1 MQQSRKRLSLGRLAQ
16 HCRESLLFFGRQ
28 TQTINLALQGGG
40 AHGAFTWGVLDQL
53 LEDGRIDFEG
63 VSGTSAGAMNA
74 VVLAHGL
81 MTGGRDGAREAL
93 QAFWTRV
100 AGSLPFE
107 IAVPSRDGQ
116 NVSLLPAFKMMMQF
130 AHYFSPQQLN
140 PFDVNPLRKILLAQ
154 VDFERLRSESPL
166 KLYIAATNANTG
178 QVRMFRSPEIS
189 ADAIL
194 ASACLPQMARPVE
207 IEGESYWDG
216 GYAAN
221 PAIYPL
227 FYECKSSDILM
238 VLLTP
243 LKHKVTP
250 HSVQEI
256 KDRVLELAFN
266 STFLREMRMFAH
278 ARDYASE
285 SFFPIGRLERRLVRL
300 NFHVIDAQEQ
310 MHEFKTETKL
320 AANMGFFELLRNM
333 GREQARAW
341 LHANSTDIGKRSTVD
356 LAELFY

>member
-1 MQQSRKRLSLGRLAQ
+1 VLFGKRNKQSL
-16 HCRESLLFFGRQ
+16 
-28 TQTINLALQGGG
+28 NLALQGGG
-40 AHGAFTWGVLDQL
+40 AHGAFTWGVLDGL
-53 LEDGRIDFEG
+53 LQDGRLNFEG

-74 VVLAHGL
+74 VVLADGL
-81 MTGGRDGAREAL
+81 LRGGRDGARAAL
-93 QAFWTRV
+93 EQFWTAV

-107 IAVPSRDGQ
+107 VAVPSQDGQ
-116 NVSLLPAFKMMMQF
+116 NVSLVPAFKMLMQF
-130 AHYFSPQQLN
+130 AHYFSPHQLN

-154 VDFERLRSESPL
+154 VDFERLRRESPV
-166 KLYIAATNANTG
+166 KLYIAATHANSG
-178 QVRMFRSPEIS
+178 KVRLFRSPEIS

-207 IEGESYWDG
+207 IDGEPYWDG

-227 FYECKSSDILM
+227 FYECKTSDILM

-243 LKHKVTP
+243 LKHNGTP

-278 ARDYASE
+278 AREYASE
-285 SFFPIGRLERRLVRL
+285 SFFPVGRLERRLVRL

-320 AANMGFFELLRNM
+320 AANMGFFELLRNL
-333 GREQARAW
+333 GRERARTW
-341 LHANSTDIGKRSTVD
+341 LEANYGEIGKRSTVD
-356 LAELFY
+356 IGELFY

>member
-1 MQQSRKRLSLGRLAQ
+1 ML
-16 HCRESLLFFGRQ
+16 FGRRSQ
-28 TQTINLALQGGG
+28 QTISLALQGGG
-40 AHGAFTWGVLDQL
+40 AHGAFTWGVLDHL
-53 LEDGRIDFEG
+53 LEDGRTDFEG

-74 VVLAHGL
+74 VILAQGL
-81 MTGGRDGAREAL
+81 MTGGRDGARAAL
-93 QAFWTRV
+93 QAFWTKV

-107 IAVPSRDGQ
+107 IAVPSKDGQ
-116 NVSLLPAFKMMMQF
+116 NVSLVPAFKMLIQF
-130 AHYFSPQQLN
+130 AHYFSPHQLN

-154 VDFERLRSESPL
+154 VDFERLRSESPV
-166 KLYIAATNANTG
+166 KLFIAATNANSG

-194 ASACLPQMARPVE
+194 ASACLPQMARPVK
-207 IEGESYWDG
+207 IDGEPYWDG

-243 LKHKVTP
+243 LKHKGTP

-266 STFLREMRMFAH
+266 STFLREMRMIAH

-300 NFHVIDAQEQ
+300 NFHVIDAQQQ
-310 MHEFKTETKL
+310 MHDFKTETKL
-320 AANMGFFELLRNM
+320 AANMAFFELLRTM
-333 GREQARAW
+333 GREQAKTW
-341 LHANSTDIGKRSTVD
+341 LEANYGDIGKRSTID

>member
-1 MQQSRKRLSLGRLAQ
+1 ML
-16 HCRESLLFFGRQ
+16 FGRRSQ
-28 TQTINLALQGGG
+28 PSINLALQGGG

-74 VVLAHGL
+74 VVLAQGL
-81 MTGGRDGAREAL
+81 MTGGREGARAAL
-93 QAFWTRV
+93 LAFWSQV

-107 IAVPSRDGQ
+107 IAIPSRDGQ
-116 NVSLLPAFKMMMQF
+116 NVNLVPAFKMMLQF

-154 VDFERLRSESPL
+154 VDFERLRSESPV
-166 KLYIAATNANTG
+166 KLYIAATNANSG
-178 QVRMFRSPEIS
+178 KVRLFRSPEIS

-207 IEGESYWDG
+207 IEGEPYWDG

-227 FYECKSSDILM
+227 FYECRTSDILM

-243 LKHKVTP
+243 LKYKGTP

-278 ARDYASE
+278 AREYASE
-285 SFFPIGRLERRLVRL
+285 SFFSFGRLERRLVRL

-320 AANMGFFELLRNM
+320 AANMGFFELLKNL

-341 LHANSTDIGKRSTVD
+341 LEVNHGEIGKRSTVD

>member
-16 HCRESLLFFGRQ
+16 HCRESLLFFGRK

-116 NVSLLPAFKMMMQF
+116 NVSLVPAFKMMMQF

>member
-1 MQQSRKRLSLGRLAQ
+1 
-16 HCRESLLFFGRQ
+16 LLFGRR
-28 TQTINLALQGGG
+28 TPTINLALQGGG

-53 LEDGRIDFEG
+53 LEDGRLDFEG

-74 VVLAHGL
+74 VILAHGL
-81 MTGGRDGAREAL
+81 MTGGRDGARAAL

-107 IAVPSRDGQ
+107 IAIPSKDGQ
-116 NVSLLPAFKMMMQF
+116 NVSLVPAFKMLMQF
-130 AHYFSPQQLN
+130 AHYFSPHQLN

-154 VDFERLRSESPL
+154 VDFERLRHGSPL
-166 KLYIAATNANTG
+166 KLYIAATNANSG

-194 ASACLPQMARPVE
+194 ASACLPQMARPVV
-207 IEGESYWDG
+207 IDGEPYWDG

-221 PAIYPL
+221 PAVYPL

-243 LKHKVTP
+243 LKHKGTP
-250 HSVQEI
+250 RSVQEI

-285 SFFPIGRLERRLVRL
+285 SFLPVGRLERRLARL
-300 NFHVIDAQEQ
+300 NFHVIDAQQ
-310 MHEFKTETKL
+310 QLHEFKTETKL

-333 GREQARAW
+333 GRERARSW
-341 LHANSTDIGKRSTVD
+341 LEVNYGDVGKRSTID

>member
-1 MQQSRKRLSLGRLAQ
+1 VLFGKRNKQS
-16 HCRESLLFFGRQ
+16 
-28 TQTINLALQGGG
+28 INLALQGGG
-40 AHGAFTWGVLDQL
+40 AHGAFTWGVLDGL
-53 LEDGRIDFEG
+53 LQDGRLNFEG

-74 VVLAHGL
+74 VVLADGL
-81 MTGGRDGAREAL
+81 LRGGRDGAREAL
-93 QAFWTRV
+93 EKFWTAV

-107 IAVPSRDGQ
+107 VAVPSQDGQ
-116 NVSLLPAFKMMMQF
+116 NVSLVPAFKMLMQF
-130 AHYFSPQQLN
+130 AHYFSPHQLN
-140 PFDVNPLRKILLAQ
+140 PFDVNPLRKILLTQ
-154 VDFERLRSESPL
+154 VDFQRLRSESPV
-166 KLYIAATNANTG
+166 KLYIAATNANSG
-178 QVRMFRSPEIS
+178 KVRLFRSPEIS

-207 IEGESYWDG
+207 IDGEPYWDG

-227 FYECKSSDILM
+227 FYECKTSDILM

-243 LKHKVTP
+243 LKHKGTP

-278 ARDYASE
+278 AREYASE
-285 SFFPIGRLERRLVRL
+285 SFFPVGRLERRLVRL

-320 AANMGFFELLRNM
+320 AANMGFFELLRNL
-333 GREQARAW
+333 GRERARTW
-341 LHANSTDIGKRSTVD
+341 LDANYGKIGKRSSVD
-356 LAELFY
+356 IGELFY

>member
-1 MQQSRKRLSLGRLAQ
+1 MLFGKRNKQS
-16 HCRESLLFFGRQ
+16 
-28 TQTINLALQGGG
+28 INLALQGGG
-40 AHGAFTWGVLDQL
+40 AHGAFTWGVLDGL
-53 LEDGRIDFEG
+53 LQDGRLNFEG

-74 VVLAHGL
+74 VVLADGL
-81 MTGGRDGAREAL
+81 LRGGRDGARAAL
-93 QAFWTRV
+93 EKFWTAV

-107 IAVPSRDGQ
+107 VAVPSQDGQ
-116 NVSLLPAFKMMMQF
+116 NVSLVPAFKMLMQF
-130 AHYFSPQQLN
+130 AHYFSPHQLN

-154 VDFERLRSESPL
+154 VDFERLRSESPV
-166 KLYIAATNANTG
+166 KLYIAATNANSG
-178 QVRMFRSPEIS
+178 KVRLFRSPEIS

-207 IEGESYWDG
+207 IEGEPYWDG

-227 FYECKSSDILM
+227 FYECKTSDILM

-243 LKHKVTP
+243 LKHKGTP

-278 ARDYASE
+278 AREYASE
-285 SFFPIGRLERRLVRL
+285 SFFPVGRLERRLVRL

-310 MHEFKTETKL
+310 MYEFKTETKL
-320 AANMGFFELLRNM
+320 AANMGFFELLRNL
-333 GREQARAW
+333 GRERARTW
-341 LHANSTDIGKRSTVD
+341 LEAHHGEIGKRSTVD
-356 LAELFY
+356 IGELFY

>member
-1 MQQSRKRLSLGRLAQ
+1 MQQRRKRLSLGRLAQ

-116 NVSLLPAFKMMMQF
+116 NVSLVPAFKMMMQF

>member
-1 MQQSRKRLSLGRLAQ
+1 M
-16 HCRESLLFFGRQ
+16 FFGRQ

-116 NVSLLPAFKMMMQF
+116 NVSLVPAFKMMMQF

>member
-1 MQQSRKRLSLGRLAQ
+1 MLFGKSSRP
-16 HCRESLLFFGRQ
+16 
-28 TQTINLALQGGG
+28 TVNLALQGGG

-53 LEDGRIDFEG
+53 LEDGRLDFEG
-63 VSGTSAGAMNA
+63 ISGTSAGAMNA
-74 VVLAHGL
+74 AVMAHGL
-81 MTGGRDGAREAL
+81 NIGGRDGAREAL
-93 QAFWTRV
+93 EKFWTGV

-107 IAVPSRDGQ
+107 VAMPSSDGQ
-116 NVSLLPAFKMMMQF
+116 NVSLLPAMKMMLQW
-130 AHYFSPQQLN
+130 ANYFSPHQLN
-140 PFDVNPLRKILLAQ
+140 PFDLNPLRDILQAQ
-154 VDFERLRSESPL
+154 VDFEGLRAQSPL
-166 KLYIAATNANTG
+166 KLFIAATHANTG
-178 QVRMFRSPEIS
+178 KVRLFRTPEIS
-189 ADAIL
+189 ADAVL
-194 ASACLPQMARPVE
+194 ASSCLPTMARPVE
-207 IEGESYWDG
+207 IEGEPYWDG

-243 LKHKVTP
+243 LTHKGTP
-250 HSVQEI
+250 RSAQEI

-278 ARDYASE
+278 ARDYVGK

-300 NFHVIDAQEQ
+300 NFHVIDAQQQ

-320 AANMGFFELLRNM
+320 AANLAFFELLRNL
-333 GREQARAW
+333 GRERARAW
-341 LHANSTDIGKRSTVD
+341 LAARYGEIGKRSTID